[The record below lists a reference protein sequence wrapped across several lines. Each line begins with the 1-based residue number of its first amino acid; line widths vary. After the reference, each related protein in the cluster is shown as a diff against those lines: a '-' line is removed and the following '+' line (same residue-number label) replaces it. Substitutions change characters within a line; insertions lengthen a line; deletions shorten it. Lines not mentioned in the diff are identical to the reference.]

1 MWMTSNITPTF
12 PLNLLQNAVKITY
25 EKPEGFRSTLL
36 QMYKSDPLNSVFY
49 DNCPQMDK
57 QFKQLLYA
65 TSLFDVILNGRKQ
78 YTHFGWNINYEF
90 SHSDFV
96 ESIRQLQHFLS
107 DNKFVPFDTLQ
118 YVIGE
123 CFYGARVI
131 DVYDKR
137 LLKTIFA
144 KVFNQNVLDDPFYC
158 LALDNTCVLPRRFEH
173 RMIVKHIEDTL
184 PVESYCEL
192 YGLHS
197 NSDYMYKMSNTQNL
211 LDSMR
216 TTSNLRMLFESD
228 IDVPSYLNEI
238 IEKLPNVIDVADV
251 IAKSQGTQELQATQ
265 LSEGGQDNFINV
277 ILCTEI
283 EKYNLLI
290 TTIHTTCHRLCQAI
304 KGKIFHVKFLKAAN
318 LQLIAII
325 WIDHRTNH
333 LRCRA

>member
-36 QMYKSDPLNSVFY
+36 QMYKSDPLNSAFY

-57 QFKQLLYA
+57 HFKQLLYA

-78 YTHFGWNINYEF
+78 YAHFGWNIDYEF

-96 ESIRQLQHFLS
+96 ESVRQLQHFLS
-107 DNKFVPFDTLQ
+107 DSKCVPFDTLE

-137 LLKTIFA
+137 LLKTIF
-144 KVFNQNVLDDPFYC
+144 KKLFNQSVLDDPFYC

-184 PVESYCEL
+184 PVESYCGL

-197 NSDYMYKMSNTQNL
+197 NSDYMHKMSNTQNL

-216 TTSNLRMLFESD
+216 ISSNLHMLLESG
-228 IDVPSYLNEI
+228 IDVSSYLSEI
-238 IEKLPNVIDVADV
+238 IEKLPNVIDMADV
-251 IAKSQGTQELQATQ
+251 SRESLRELQENQKSQPTER
-265 LSEGGQDNFINV
+265 GQDNFISV
-277 ILCTEI
+277 IHCTEI

-290 TTIHTTCHRLCQAI
+290 TTIHTTCYRLCQAI
-304 KGKIFHVKFLKAAN
+304 KGKKFRVNILNSGQSWKFPTNWYN
-318 LQLIAII
+318 LV
-325 WIDHRTNH
+325 
-333 LRCRA
+333 